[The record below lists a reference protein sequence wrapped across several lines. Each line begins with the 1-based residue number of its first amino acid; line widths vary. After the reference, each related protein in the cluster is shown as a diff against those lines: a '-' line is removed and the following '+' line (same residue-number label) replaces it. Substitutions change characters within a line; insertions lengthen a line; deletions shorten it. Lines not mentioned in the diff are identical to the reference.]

1 MSIILHDKS
10 NLLQNL
16 FGEVR
21 YKIIVSLGPQGILI
35 TGMKTEPIVKLTSET
50 HSVNL
55 SLDEMGCICFYT
67 RLLSLD

>member
-21 YKIIVSLGPQGILI
+21 YKITVSLGPQRILI

-67 RLLSLD
+67 SLLSLD

>member
-21 YKIIVSLGPQGILI
+21 YKITVSLGPHGTLI